1 MARALI
7 PLLSA
12 ALLLPACSGSGS
24 DADTAPA
31 TGGVF
36 APSAGT
42 SPAAA
47 RAAALTP
54 DTATKGRALLVALAK
69 GEKRP
74 RNLTPAELELLRT
87 MQAYRLA
94 REESRR

>member
-1 MARALI
+1 
-7 PLLSA
+7 
-12 ALLLPACSGSGS
+12 
-24 DADTAPA
+24 
-31 TGGVF
+31 
-36 APSAGT
+36 
-42 SPAAA
+42 
-47 RAAALTP
+47 
-54 DTATKGRALLVALAK
+54 LLVALAK